1 MLPSNRGDDTV
12 ICPYDSAHVIQKKS
26 LQNHLIKCRE
36 NHKGSR
42 KVTCK
47 FNKTHIIPEPELY
60 YHLQHCDSR
69 SVFDR
74 EMQYQA
80 SQNQTFTGAVNGPGI
95 TNHIEELEEDWE
107 AAPRVQT
114 KALFN
119 KNSHD
124 VPEEVTKP
132 YVPPGANYANRKQ
145 SQPHEVFDYSANS
158 RMKHRGAEPSVEL
171 LRGSGRG
178 VLSHTQPKFSLL
190 GRGISRSDDQ
200 EVTTPGLQGITSA
213 SADVNNGLG
222 HSAYPAPPPGFSL
235 TSKATA
241 NILAPAIL
249 TSEHSESS
257 LAKTSL
263 GFAESSLTN
272 ISPTLVVGS
281 VANDFA
287 SVNTAGHNA
296 SATNHQNSKSEQ
308 FRQKREREL
317 RKLTDRQTAER
328 NLLETR
334 HREEI
339 EQLLIRLGLEEK
351 LAMM

>member
-1 MLPSNRGDDTV
+1 
-12 ICPYDSAHVIQKKS
+12 
-26 LQNHLIKCRE
+26 
-36 NHKGSR
+36 
-42 KVTCK
+42 
-47 FNKTHIIPEPELY
+47 
-60 YHLQHCDSR
+60 
-69 SVFDR
+69 
-74 EMQYQA
+74 
-80 SQNQTFTGAVNGPGI
+80 
-95 TNHIEELEEDWE
+95 
-107 AAPRVQT
+107 
-114 KALFN
+114 
-119 KNSHD
+119 
-124 VPEEVTKP
+124 
-132 YVPPGANYANRKQ
+132 
-145 SQPHEVFDYSANS
+145 
-158 RMKHRGAEPSVEL
+158 
-171 LRGSGRG
+171 
-178 VLSHTQPKFSLL
+178 QPKFSLL